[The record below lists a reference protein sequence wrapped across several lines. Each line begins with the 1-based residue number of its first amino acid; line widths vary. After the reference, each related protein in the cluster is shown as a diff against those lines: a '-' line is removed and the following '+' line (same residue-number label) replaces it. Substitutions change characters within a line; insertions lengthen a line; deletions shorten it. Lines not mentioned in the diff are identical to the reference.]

1 MSGEEKKEKEAL
13 LLQFENLD
21 KHSALRDLSP
31 EEWSCRYLIEEEL
44 EQIYQREELYWQQR
58 GDLSWLLKGDS
69 NTSFF
74 HQFANGRRRKNII
87 RSLEGASGEIS
98 NQVGLEE
105 HIIDFYKELVGDR
118 AHVEGSASLQP
129 SGQTENDFLLRIVI
143 ILSNLS
149 RRRK

>member
-1 MSGEEKKEKEAL
+1 LKKSLNRYIKGRNCIGNREGISPGYLKETQTQVSSISLLMAKGE
-13 LLQFENLD
+13 
-21 KHSALRDLSP
+21 
-31 EEWSCRYLIEEEL
+31 
-44 EQIYQREELYWQQR
+44 
-58 GDLSWLLKGDS
+58 
-69 NTSFF
+69 
-74 HQFANGRRRKNII
+74 KNII

-98 NQVGLEE
+98 NQAGLEE
-105 HIIDFYKELVGDR
+105 HIIYFYKELVGDR

>member
-1 MSGEEKKEKEAL
+1 MKKSL
-13 LLQFENLD
+13 N
-21 KHSALRDLSP
+21 
-31 EEWSCRYLIEEEL
+31 RYIKGRNC
-44 EQIYQREELYWQQR
+44 IGNR

-74 HQFANGRRRKNII
+74 HQFANGKRRKNII

-98 NQVGLEE
+98 NQAELEE
-105 HIIDFYKELVGDR
+105 HIIYFYKELVGDR

-129 SGQTENDFLLRIVI
+129 SGQTENDFLLRILI